1 VTSASYR
8 RGRTDDEG
16 ETAMSTAT
24 KERTRERTIWVCDNC
39 HAETASVR
47 KRCTECGTS
56 RY

>member
-16 ETAMSTAT
+16 ETAMSTAI

>member
-1 VTSASYR
+1 MTSASYR
-8 RGRTDDEG
+8 QECIDDEG
-16 ETAMSTAT
+16 ETAMSTAI
-24 KERTRERTIWVCDNC
+24 KERTRQRTIWVCDNC